1 MDENGS
7 SGTSRAEARQWLL
20 KHSSGDISS
29 TEEMAFR
36 VWLESS
42 AENQRSFDDL
52 QLLWSEFDQVSDQV
66 LAQHGDVPAS
76 MPTRLFAVAATLL
89 VTALFAGLLWQWQG
103 GSMRAGSTPPP
114 AQYSSQTGQ
123 LQTILLADG
132 SSIEL
137 GAHSRL
143 KTLYSE
149 DQRLILLER
158 GEAYFDVAPD
168 SNRPFVVSTRG
179 GTATAVGTAFTVHAG
194 IEDVT
199 VTVAEG
205 IVAVSGAAA
214 NPNEQ
219 QIEAGNQLSYG
230 PDGSLSTVERIPE
243 DQLSS
248 WRQGRRVFRNA
259 PLDALIYDLNRYSEK
274 SIIVADPRL
283 QNVEVSGVFEDFAD
297 TQAVLRAIEQS
308 LPAKVE
314 ERSGAIYL
322 LHQ

>member
-1 MDENGS
+1 MDGNGNS
-7 SGTSRAEARQWLL
+7 SNSRAEARQWLL

-29 TEEMAFR
+29 AEQMDFR
-36 VWLESS
+36 AWLESS
-42 AENQRSFDDL
+42 SENQRAFDDL
-52 QLLWSEFDQVSDQV
+52 QLMWSELDQVSDQV
-66 LAQHGDVPAS
+66 LAEHGDIPAS
-76 MPTRLFAVAATLL
+76 RPTRTWAVAASVL

-103 GSMRAGSTPPP
+103 GDMPAGSAPPP

-123 LQTILLADG
+123 LQTIQLTDG

-137 GAHSRL
+137 GAHSSL
-143 KTLYSE
+143 KTRYSAG
-149 DQRLILLER
+149 QRLVILER
-158 GEAYFDVAPD
+158 GEAYFDVAAD
-168 SNRPFVVSTRG
+168 SSRPFVVSTRG
-179 GTATAVGTAFTVHAG
+179 GTATAIGTAFTVHAG
-194 IEDVT
+194 IDDVT

-205 IVAVSGAAA
+205 IVAVSGAEGSTY
-214 NPNEQ
+214 EQ
-219 QIEAGNQLSYG
+219 QLKAGHQLSYD
-230 PDGSLSTVERIPE
+230 PDGSLSAVERIPE

-248 WRQGRRVFRNA
+248 WRHGRRVFRNA

-274 SIIVADPRL
+274 LIIVADPRL

-314 ERSGAIYL
+314 ERSGAIHL